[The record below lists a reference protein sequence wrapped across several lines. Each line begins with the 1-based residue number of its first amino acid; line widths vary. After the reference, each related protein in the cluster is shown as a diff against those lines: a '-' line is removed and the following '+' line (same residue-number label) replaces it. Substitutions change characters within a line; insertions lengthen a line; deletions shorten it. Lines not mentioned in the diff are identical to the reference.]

1 MKVTKENIK
10 DINFIADYFNID
22 TGKSLLDSLLI
33 DLLELNTELENKG
46 EKHRQLY
53 IDYEDQHTK
62 YSSERID
69 PCPDNY
75 GYFTLR
81 FEKNPY
87 ETVGG
92 IFSLNELDTVL
103 CALIN
108 FEEARLS

>member
-10 DINFIADYFNID
+10 DINFIADYFNLD
-22 TGKSLLDSLLI
+22 TGKNVLSSLLI
-33 DLLELNTELENKG
+33 DLLELNTELENNG
-46 EKHRQLY
+46 DKHRQLY
-53 IDYEDQHTK
+53 IDFIDGHTE
-62 YSSERID
+62 YSPERTD

-92 IFSLNELDTVL
+92 ILSLNELDSVL

-108 FEEARLS
+108 FEDARLS

>member
-10 DINFIADYFNID
+10 DINFIADYFNLD
-22 TGKSLLDSLLI
+22 MGKSVLSGLLI
-33 DLLELNTELENKG
+33 DLLELNTELENNG
-46 EKHRQLY
+46 DKHRQLY
-53 IDYEDQHTK
+53 IDFIDSHTE
-62 YSSERID
+62 YSPERKD

-92 IFSLNELDTVL
+92 ILSLNELDSVL

-108 FEEARLS
+108 FEDARLS

>member
-10 DINFIADYFNID
+10 DIKYIFDYYNIENA
-22 TGKSLLDSLLI
+22 KNVLESLLI

-53 IDYEDQHTK
+53 IDYIDEHTE
-62 YSSERID
+62 YSPERTD
-69 PCPDNY
+69 PCPDFY
-75 GYFTLR
+75 GYFYLK

-87 ETVGG
+87 ITVGDVMD
-92 IFSLNELDTVL
+92 LNELDTVL